1 MSTRRI
7 EVDAARLPR
16 WVAGFEERH
25 GAAGASLGPADGV
38 GTVTL
43 TAADGS
49 VAELR
54 IPFPPLDPAPDV
66 GPPDG
71 ASPAAAAT
79 AVLAHALVPR
89 TVLALLVRRG
99 GYACAV
105 LDGDR
110 VVASKVGSRYVQGRT
125 AAGGQSQQRFARRR
139 EKQANELVGAAVLVA
154 QRVLLP
160 AVADGVLLATG
171 GDRPLLDEVLA
182 DRRLA
187 ALARLPRC
195 PPLEIHDPK
204 FDLVTDLPRRLRTV
218 RITLTET

>member
-1 MSTRRI
+1 MSGRRI
-7 EVDAARLPR
+7 EVDAVRLPR

-25 GAAGASLGPADGV
+25 GTASARFTSGV
-38 GTVTL
+38 DALVL
-43 TAADGS
+43 AAADGS
-49 VAELR
+49 VAECWV
-54 IPFPPLDPAPDV
+54 PFPPLGPASE
-66 GPPDG
+66 DG
-71 ASPAAAAT
+71 SAVDAAE
-79 AVLAHALVPR
+79 AVREHALVPR
-89 TVLALLVRRG
+89 PALALLVRRG

-139 EKQANELVGAAVLVA
+139 EKQAHELVGAAATVA

>member
-1 MSTRRI
+1 VSTRRI
-7 EVDAARLPR
+7 EVDAARLPK

-25 GAAGASLGPADGV
+25 GPAGAAFGPADGV
-38 GTVTL
+38 DTVTL

-54 IPFPPLDPAPDV
+54 IPFPPLGPAPD
-66 GPPDG
+66 GG
-71 ASPAAAAT
+71 APAAAAT

-204 FDLVTDLPRRLRTV
+204 FDLVTDLPRRLRMV
-218 RITLTET
+218 RIVLSET

>member
-1 MSTRRI
+1 MGARRI
-7 EVDAARLPR
+7 EVDAVRLPR

-25 GAAGASLGPADGV
+25 GLASAAFTPATGAETL
-38 GTVTL
+38 TL

-54 IPFPPLDPAPDV
+54 IPFPPLALE
-66 GPPDG
+66 PDG
-71 ASPAAAAT
+71 AGPDDAGAAAEAVAT
-79 AVLAHALVPR
+79 HAAAPR
-89 TVLALLVRRG
+89 RVLALLVRRG

-110 VVASKVGSRYVQGRT
+110 VTASKVGSRYVQGRT

-139 EKQANELVGAAVLVA
+139 EKQAAELVGAAVEVA

-160 AVADGVLLATG
+160 AAADGVLLATG

-187 ALARLPRC
+187 GLARLGRGPH
-195 PPLEIHDPK
+195 LEVQDPK
-204 FDLVTDLPRRLRTV
+204 SDLVAALPRRLRVVTI
-218 RITLTET
+218 RLTES